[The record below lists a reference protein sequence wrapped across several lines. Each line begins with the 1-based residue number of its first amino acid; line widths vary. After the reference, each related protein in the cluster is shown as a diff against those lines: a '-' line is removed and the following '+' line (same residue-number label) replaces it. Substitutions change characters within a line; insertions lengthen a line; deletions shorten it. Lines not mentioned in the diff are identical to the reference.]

1 MGFVLKSLEV
11 EGEHADHLT
20 YTTAPSELQLLWNL
34 FMSYCSSL
42 KQKKRS
48 ICPPSN
54 VGFQSNFLSHSEW
67 KLVGWR
73 KWKINQ
79 STVLFAHNEA
89 ASVISQSCID
99 NTRYICEGGGVP
111 LANLP
116 TYSLVI
122 FSLVSRSDK
131 TCLLLFNNSRAVWPD
146 WANFWLPF
154 WRVYLLSKVAQW
166 SA

>member
-20 YTTAPSELQLLWNL
+20 YTTAPSVLQLLWNL

-99 NTRYICEGGGVP
+99 NTRYICEGGG
-111 LANLP
+111 ASRQP
-116 TYSLVI
+116 TYL
-122 FSLVSRSDK
+122 FSCHFLIS
-131 TCLLLFNNSRAVWPD
+131 
-146 WANFWLPF
+146 LPF
-154 WRVYLLSKVAQW
+154 WQNMFATIQQFSSSVTRLGKFLIAILTRLPT
-166 SA
+166 